1 MAVVAC
7 GHLGDLAVF
16 HGGKFGNVIKDDLEC
31 GYPVFNEAVDILV
44 LPN

>member
-16 HGGKFGNVIKDDLEC
+16 HGGKFGNVIEDDLEC
-31 GYPVFNEAVDILV
+31 EYPIFNMAVDVLV
-44 LPN
+44 LSN